1 MLSTST
7 IAAGWTVTVTLSAY
21 PPETLPVG
29 YDSPELGIFISG
41 GPDDSPELSVTVIPH
56 DIPLDVKVTSITVS
70 ATMVAAFLVSDTITH
85 TFEVPYNETPTI
97 PDSIIP
103 VFNSV
108 FSYYDSLAK

>member
-1 MLSTST
+1 
-7 IAAGWTVTVTLSAY
+7 LSAY

-29 YDSPELGIFISG
+29 YGLDCATYDSPELGIFISG